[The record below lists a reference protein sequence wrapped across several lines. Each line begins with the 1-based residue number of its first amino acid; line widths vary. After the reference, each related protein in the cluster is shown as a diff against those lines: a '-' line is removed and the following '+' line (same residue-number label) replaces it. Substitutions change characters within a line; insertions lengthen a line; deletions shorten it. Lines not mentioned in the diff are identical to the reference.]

1 MTHEMTAQVMVAN
14 PQITAVVTG
23 SQGYVLESSARQ
35 ASPPSPTGTTTVAT
49 RIAGTP
55 NKAETMMV
63 WRGRD
68 GTSAARMA
76 IIIAMPANCSIV
88 TKPSTIM
95 VPSSLTIE

>member
-1 MTHEMTAQVMVAN
+1 MTHEMTGHVMMAN

-55 NKAETMMV
+55 NKAETMMGG
-63 WRGRD
+63 RGR
-68 GTSAARMA
+68 GGPSAGGMA
-76 IIIAMPANCSIV
+76 IIIALPANCSMV
-88 TKPSTIM
+88 TKPSTIIG
-95 VPSSLTIE
+95 PSSLTIA